1 MYQITKRD
9 ENVLFR
15 LERTDDIAKLTMLK
29 PATIEKL
36 RTEQGV
42 NMIEDMPR
50 LDMIWLDEV
59 DGIPETE
66 KEKIEAICRF
76 LLHGA

>member
-1 MYQITKRD
+1 MYQFTKRD

-29 PATIEKL
+29 PATIEVL
-36 RTEQGV
+36 RTEGEMGTV
-42 NMIEDMPR
+42 EDLPK
-50 LDMIWLDEV
+50 LDMIWLD
-59 DGIPETE
+59 DTDAIPEAE
-66 KEKIEAICRF
+66 KAKIEAICRF